1 VRQYGRIDVLFNDA
15 PMTHFNWLED
25 ITNEG
30 DLRGL
35 IDPAFFSPA
44 RRGRISGPAMRATHA

>member
-1 VRQYGRIDVLFNDA
+1 MRQYGRIDALFNNA
-15 PMTHFNWLED
+15 AMAYFNWLED

-35 IDPAFFSPA
+35 IDLAFFSPA
-44 RRGRISGPAMRATHA
+44 RRGRISRPVTRATHA

>member
-1 VRQYGRIDVLFNDA
+1 MLFNDA
-15 PMTHFNWLED
+15 AMAYFNWLED

-35 IDPAFFSPA
+35 IDLAFFSPA
-44 RRGRISGPAMRATHA
+44 RRGRISGPATRATHA

>member
-1 VRQYGRIDVLFNDA
+1 MRQYGRIDVLFNNA
-15 PMTHFNWLED
+15 AMAYFNWLED

-35 IDPAFFSPA
+35 VDLAILSPA
-44 RRGRISGPAMRATHA
+44 RRGRISGPAMR